1 MVKRVDLK
9 PVYLSLNLNSV
20 ILSIELVNLFG
31 ILLLYLQNRDK
42 YIIYFI
48 GLLCEL
54 HELIWLST

>member
-1 MVKRVDLK
+1 MVKRFDLK

-42 YIIYFI
+42 YITDFI
-48 GLLCEL
+48 GLL
-54 HELIWLST
+54 

>member
-31 ILLLYLQNRDK
+31 ILLLYLQDRDK
-42 YIIYFI
+42 YITYRIAVRLKYVHMCKI
-48 GLLCEL
+48 
-54 HELIWLST
+54 ST

>member
-1 MVKRVDLK
+1 MAKRVDMK

-42 YIIYFI
+42 YITYFI
-48 GLLCEL
+48 GLL
-54 HELIWLST
+54 

>member
-48 GLLCEL
+48 GLL
-54 HELIWLST
+54 